1 MGGVF
6 LGFLL
11 LAWFALVLSLI
22 SSQLATRRSALEPFA
37 RALAGGRVTG
47 EWWGAFTVEGLHQ
60 GRRLRLELP
69 GNRVALAVEVRD
81 PAVELVL
88 TRAGVVDQLQR
99 FLGLVATPQAGLP
112 GGLVVRG
119 QEEAARRCQQDGA
132 RQAIEDLFALP
143 GVERL
148 ALGGGWLRVER
159 AHHARGTPE
168 QLDLAARL
176 SRLAGLLERRELQVV
191 VRGAARAFA
200 WTAGGEE
207 PRCPYCRD
215 ALVLE
220 DQALEACSACGTAH
234 HASCLAEAGGCTVFG
249 CRGGPGRIRARG

>member
-1 MGGVF
+1 MGGIF

-11 LAWFALVLSLI
+11 LAWFAVVLSLI
-22 SSQLATRRSALEPFA
+22 SSQLATRRSALEAFA

-47 EWWGAFTVEGLHQ
+47 EWWGAFTVQGLYA
-60 GRRLRLELP
+60 GRRRRLELP
-69 GNRVALAVEVRD
+69 GNRAAMAVEVRD

-88 TRAGVVDQLQR
+88 TRAGVMDQLQR

-119 QEEAARRCQQDGA
+119 QEEATRRCQRDDA
-132 RQAIEDLFALP
+132 RQAIEALFALP

-159 AHHARGTPE
+159 AHHSRGSTE
-168 QLDLAARL
+168 QLDLATRL
-176 SRLAGLLERRELQVV
+176 SRLAGLLDRRELQLV
-191 VRGAARAFA
+191 VRGAERAFV

-207 PRCPYCRD
+207 ARCPYCRD
-215 ALVLE
+215 AL
-220 DQALEACSACGTAH
+220 ALEGQDVEACPACGTAH
-234 HASCLAEAGGCTVFG
+234 HAACLAEAGGCTVFA
-249 CRGGPGRIRARG
+249 CRGGPERLRARG